1 VITENEG
8 NKKLLGRA
16 TPNDRV
22 RTEGRVDRAKVN
34 IKQSGAKVKDA
45 FKY

>member
-16 TPNDRV
+16 VADDRV